1 MRVVVSEAVP
11 AEAFPSDDADVAG
24 FVRDL
29 GLPGLIDVHVHLLP
43 ERLQKAVWAFFDRL
57 EDPPWPITYR
67 DDEARRLATLREVGV
82 IAHTALAYGHK
93 PGVAAWCNQHTLAAA
108 ERHAQVLPTFTFHP
122 EDGVDEY
129 VDEAIARGGRVAKVH
144 LQVGRFHTTDPR
156 LAGVWRRLEAEAIPV
171 VIHAS
176 AVYGVAGGEE
186 YCGPDV
192 LRALLDRHPDLRL
205 IVAHLGMPDF
215 SDFLALAEATPTLRM
230 DTSMVLTDPP
240 YGDEVPDAL
249 LPRLAAIADRLLF
262 GSDFPAIP
270 HHYAAQVRGLRRL
283 GLDAPGLRDLLHD
296 NAARLLGL
304 PLATEHE
311 ETHHGG

>member
-1 MRVVVSEAVP
+1 VP
-11 AEAFPSDDADVAG
+11 EPVPPEAFPADDAEVAA
-24 FVRDL
+24 FARSL
-29 GLPGLIDVHVHLLP
+29 GLPGIVDVHVHLLP

-67 DDEARRLATLREVGV
+67 DDEDQRLATLRDLGV
-82 IAHTALAYGHK
+82 IAHTALAYGHR
-93 PGVAAWCNQHTLAAA
+93 PGVAEWCNQHTLAAA

-122 EDGVDEY
+122 EEGVDAY
-129 VDEAIARGGRVAKVH
+129 VEEALARGGRVAKVH

-156 LAGVWRRLEAEAIPV
+156 LTDVWRRLEQESIPV

-192 LRALLDRHPDLRL
+192 LRALLERHPDLRL

-215 SDFLALAEATPTLRM
+215 PDFLALAEEVPSLRM

-240 YGDEVPDAL
+240 YGDEVPAEL
-249 LPRLAAIADRLLF
+249 LPRLTAIADRLLF

-270 HHYAAQVRGLRRL
+270 HRYAAQVRGLAALR
-283 GLDAPGLRDLLHD
+283 LDAAGLRDLLHD

-304 PLATEHE
+304 TTAEP
-311 ETHHGG
+311 G